1 MNTFTKLAIAGSLAA
16 VTGGTAVAQELHLPN
31 LSYRT
36 GPFAATGTPIM
47 NGQRDYMI
55 MLNERDGGIGGIPVN
70 FEECETGYNTE
81 KGVECYERL
90 KATALV
96 TQPWSTGITLQV
108 LPKTNVDQI
117 PIFGPGYGFSPM
129 SDGRTFQWAFN
140 PPASYWDGAY
150 MILDHLA
157 GGDLSTPE
165 RARRSPSCT
174 STIPTARSRC
184 RCWNSW
190 PATHGFELLPIPVGL
205 AEMQNQAAQW
215 LQIRRERPDF
225 VVMWGWGAMN
235 AGAITEAVKTRYPMD
250 QFVGIWWAG
259 HSDDLQLVGE
269 AGKGY
274 RSISWSQPKND
285 APVMADIQT
294 HVVDTGKSL
303 ASDEERSE
311 VFYQRGLVISMM
323 LAEGVRTAQEMHGTA
338 QITPA
343 QLRDGLANLN
353 ITAERLEELGMT
365 GWCRRSRRTAPT
377 TPGIR
382 APGCSSGTGRSSCRP
397 RTCCTADRS
406 VIDPIQAQ
414 KAAEYAAANA
424 PWPMNETCN
433 PS

>member
-1 MNTFTKLAIAGSLAA
+1 MNHFTKLAIAGVLAA
-16 VTGGTAVAQELHLPN
+16 VTGGVAAAQELVLPN
-31 LSYRT
+31 MSYRT

-55 MLNERDGGIGGIPVN
+55 MLNERDGGIGGVKVN

-117 PIFGPGYGFSPM
+117 PILAPGYGFSPM
-129 SDGRTFQWAFN
+129 TDGRTFQWAFN

-150 MILDHLA
+150 MILDNIS
-157 GGDLSTPE
+157 GGDLASLSGKKIAFLHLDHPYGKE
-165 RARRSPSCT
+165 PLPLLEQLA
-174 STIPTARSRC
+174 AQ
-184 RCWNSW
+184 
-190 PATHGFELLPIPVGL
+190 HGFELLPIPVGL
-205 AEMQNQAAQW
+205 QEMQNQAAQW
-215 LQIRRERPDF
+215 LQIRRENPDF
-225 VVMWGWGAMN
+225 VIMWGWGAMN

-269 AGKGY
+269 EGKGY
-274 RSISWSQPKND
+274 RSLSWSMPKSD
-285 APVMADIQT
+285 APVMADIRT
-294 HVVDTGKSL
+294 HVIDKGQSL
-303 ASDEERSE
+303 ATEEEVNE
-311 VFYQRGLVISMM
+311 VFYQRGLVISMI
-323 LAEGVRTAQEMHGTA
+323 LSEAVRTAQEMHGTPN
-338 QITPA
+338 ITPA

-365 GWCRRSRRTAPT
+365 GMVPPFSTSCANHT
-377 TPGIR
+377 GH
-382 APGCSSGTGRSSCRP
+382 SGAWMLQWDGTQFVQASDLL
-397 RTCCTADRS
+397 TADRA
-406 VIDPIQAQ
+406 VIDPLQAE

-424 PWPMNETCN
+424 PWPVDEACN